1 MGLAKF
7 EFESKRF
14 SEWFVYSYF
23 KIITNISVN
32 QGIVRVINKALVN
45 SLRFVVIFDK
55 VVGAINSI
63 LSSVTCFLWI
73 YICTFDYIT
82 NFWVLTTKNDLSSSL
97 MNFPFE
103 ELETI
108 ADFWTP
114 SGKSCS
120 RQKLIKKSIPKQPL
134 LDVLL
139 NSCFQRF

>member
-97 MNFPFE
+97 MNFAFE

>member
-14 SEWFVYSYF
+14 SEWLVYSYF

-97 MNFPFE
+97 MNFAFE

>member
-55 VVGAINSI
+55 VVGAINII

-97 MNFPFE
+97 MNFAFE

>member
-23 KIITNISVN
+23 KIISNISVN

-97 MNFPFE
+97 MNFAFE